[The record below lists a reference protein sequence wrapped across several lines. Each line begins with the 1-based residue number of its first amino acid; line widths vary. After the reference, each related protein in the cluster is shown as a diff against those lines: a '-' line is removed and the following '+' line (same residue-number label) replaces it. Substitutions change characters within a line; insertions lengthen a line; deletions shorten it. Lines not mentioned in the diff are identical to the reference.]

1 MGFDQQHLNWLITF
15 LFDTDPDL
23 IEQEHCLLA
32 HYYLDKLDVI
42 EHYQLFS
49 MIMARLP
56 HRAKLFFLGE
66 SYVGKQQMI
75 REVIDVRGNY
85 HIH

>member
-15 LFDTDPDL
+15 LFDTDPSA
-23 IEQEHCLLA
+23 IEEEQYLLA
-32 HYYLDKLDVI
+32 HYYLDKLDVV
-42 EHYQLFS
+42 ENYQLSS
-49 MIMARLP
+49 MVMSRLP
-56 HRAKLFFLGE
+56 YRANLFFFGE
-66 SYVGKQQMI
+66 SYIGRQQMI